1 MQGSGAIYQRL
12 QRVAQLPGFTVG
24 CVALLA
30 WILVGF
36 ALADPDLSPKATLGG
51 AKALF
56 VVMAVLLTLLMLYRV
71 RLYRSRD

>member
-1 MQGSGAIYQRL
+1 MQGNSTIHNRL
-12 QRVAQLPGFTVG
+12 QRLARLPGFTVG

-30 WILVGF
+30 WVLTGF
-36 ALADPDLSPKATLGG
+36 ALADPDLSPKAFLGG

-56 VVMAVLLTLLMLYRV
+56 VAMAVLLTLVMLYRV